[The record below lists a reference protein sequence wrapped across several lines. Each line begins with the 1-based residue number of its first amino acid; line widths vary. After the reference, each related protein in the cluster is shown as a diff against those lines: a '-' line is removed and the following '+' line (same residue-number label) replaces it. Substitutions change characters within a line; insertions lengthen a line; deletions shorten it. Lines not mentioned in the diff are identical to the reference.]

1 MGKLDVTNLR
11 YLDRDRLRVLT
22 AIEMGMKNHELVPKR
37 LVIAIAAIKVML
49 IRLIITSTLINLNR
63 LRLWNISEFILLW
76 FQGGGC
82 TKILKELAKERLIQ
96 YESSGLRY
104 NGYRL
109 TWKGYD
115 YLGIKTLVTRGVL
128 QSFGTQIGTG
138 KESNIYSGI

>member
-1 MGKLDVTNLR
+1 MF
-11 YLDRDRLRVLT
+11 
-22 AIEMGMKNHELVPKR
+22 EPKNNK
-37 LVIAIAAIKVML
+37 
-49 IRLIITSTLINLNR
+49 
-63 LRLWNISEFILLW
+63 IL
-76 FQGGGC
+76 QGGGC

-104 NGYRL
+104 SGYRL

-138 KESNIYSGI
+138 KESNIYSGMSENRNW